1 MRKTDDSNGMSRV
14 SRRLSTHMMEYGV
27 KVTALHIM
35 LLLDQFRFINMRRR
49 RLEGVP
55 LPPRRAHSSFL
66 EELGLGE
73 RHGRVSPPPPGLGGV
88 GGEQGEEGGLAGEC
102 FEITIT
108 NRLLLQSISSRVKIH
123 TVLTELTVQ
132 HTEALVA
139 ER

>member
-1 MRKTDDSNGMSRV
+1 MSQGEAGCTRGMRKTDDSNGMSRV

-35 LLLDQFRFINMRRR
+35 LLLDHFRFINMRRR

-73 RHGRVSPPPPGLGGV
+73 RAMGGCRHRPRGLG
-88 GGEQGEEGGLAGEC
+88 EWEGSKRRREDSLGSA
-102 FEITIT
+102 
-108 NRLLLQSISSRVKIH
+108 SK
-123 TVLTELTVQ
+123 
-132 HTEALVA
+132 
-139 ER
+139 